1 VIGRK
6 TMRKTLSYVAVA
18 AMAFASAALLP
29 DALAQEGTLT
39 PGQPTQARVL
49 IGNRERDEAV
59 PVTIQGVASDVAP
72 IRVELGPRTV
82 VDARVVAQQWE
93 YQILG
98 IPAGS
103 DATAALNAAGTN
115 GWETTGLM
123 LSTPQGNAVV
133 MKRPR

>member
-1 VIGRK
+1 
-6 TMRKTLSYVAVA
+6 MRRTLSYVVVA
-18 AMAFASAALLP
+18 AVAFASAAALP
-29 DALAQEGTLT
+29 DASAQEGTLT

-49 IGNRERDEAV
+49 IENRDRDEAV
-59 PVTIQGVASDVAP
+59 PVSLQAVASDVAP
-72 IRVELGPRTV
+72 IRVELGPRTI

-93 YQILG
+93 YQVLA

-123 LSTPQGNAVV
+123 LSTSQGNAVV

>member
-1 VIGRK
+1 
-6 TMRKTLSYVAVA
+6 MRRTLSYGVITILVL
-18 AMAFASAALLP
+18 ASFSVLQHVS
-29 DALAQEGTLT
+29 AQEGTLT

-49 IGNRERDEAV
+49 IENRERGEAV
-59 PVTIQGVASDVAP
+59 PVSIQAVASDVAP
-72 IRVELGPRTV
+72 LRVELGPRTI
-82 VDARVVAQQWE
+82 VDARFVAQQWE
-93 YQILG
+93 YQVLA

-123 LSTPQGNAVV
+123 LSAPQGAAVV